1 MGEQGGTFDIAFI
14 ELQEVVGGS
23 KSVEGFKE
31 VAIVVH
37 LDNLC
42 RHERY
47 DSLSNQSALARS
59 LKKEL
64 KKKTMNAIVFDC

>member
-1 MGEQGGTFDIAFI
+1 M
-14 ELQEVVGGS
+14 VGGS
-23 KSVEGFKE
+23 KSIEGFKE
-31 VAIVVH
+31 VAIVVD
-37 LDNLC
+37 LNNLR

-64 KKKTMNAIVFDC
+64 KKKTMNAIVFGCYWPRKRT